1 MRLSLRPSVH
11 SFVRPSVMKEFF
23 FSPKSLMVFQGS
35 LKGVSMKY
43 QGCFIEVSRVE
54 IFKGVSRKFRDSF
67 KEDGRVF

>member
-1 MRLSLRPSVH
+1 
-11 SFVRPSVMKEFF
+11 
-23 FSPKSLMVFQGS
+23 MVIQVC